1 MKKIL
6 ISDSVDE
13 KCTEILKSA
22 GFSVDYQTDFSK
34 DELINVIHDY
44 NALIIRSSTQVD
56 TELIEKM
63 ESMEAIGRAG
73 AGVDNID
80 VKAATRK
87 GILVMNTPGGNTMS
101 AAEHTIALI
110 LAASRKIPQANIS
123 LHLKKWDRKR
133 FQGSELFGKT
143 LGLIG
148 LGKIGKEVAIRA
160 KAFGMKVISYDPL
173 VSAEVVSDLDLQLV
187 SLDEIW
193 KNADV
198 ISVHTPLNDK
208 TKYLISYNELSKCK
222 TGVVIIN
229 CARGGIVNEKDL
241 LKALKEGKVS
251 AAGLDVFETEPPDF
265 QLGLIQHPAVVSTP
279 HLGASTEEAQQK
291 VAVQIAEQIVE
302 YFNNGSP
309 AGAVNASSIK
319 EISNGNLKAFIKLAE
334 VQGKILSQIRKD
346 SLQKLTISFNGELF
360 RSHVKLLSTA
370 LLKGFL
376 SEELDS
382 TVNYIN
388 APLLAEEMG
397 IVVEEI
403 ISTDHREY
411 LNLIET
417 KILTNTGEWKFSGTV
432 FGSNELRIVEIN
444 NYPVEFK
451 PEGNI
456 LIYRNIDKPG
466 MLASVSRE
474 LSVSNINIA
483 SLSLGRKSEGD
494 YALTIVNIDSPISE
508 EVKNSISAIDGIK
521 DIYTV
526 CI

>member
-1 MKKIL
+1 MKKVL

-22 GFSVDYQTDFSK
+22 GFSVDYKTDFSK
-34 DELINVIHDY
+34 DELLKIIPDY
-44 NALIIRSSTQVD
+44 NVLVVRSSTQVD
-56 TELIEKM
+56 AKLIEKM
-63 ESMEAIGRAG
+63 QSVEVIGRAG

-87 GILVMNTPGGNTMS
+87 GILVMNTPGGNTIS
-101 AAEHTIALI
+101 AAEHTIALM

-160 KAFGMKVISYDPL
+160 KAFGMKIISFDPI
-173 VSAEVVSDLDLQLV
+173 VSAESVSDLDIQLV
-187 SLDEIW
+187 SPDEIW
-193 KNADV
+193 KTADI

-241 LKALKEGKVS
+241 LTGLKEGKVS
-251 AAGLDVFETEPPDF
+251 AVGLDVFETEPPDF
-265 QLGLIQHPAVVSTP
+265 SLGLIQHPSVVCTP

-291 VAVQIAEQIVE
+291 VAVQIAEQIVD
-302 YFNNGSP
+302 YFKYGIP
-309 AGAVNASSIK
+309 AGAVNASTLK
-319 EISNGNLKAFIKLAE
+319 EISNENLKSFVKLAE
-334 VQGKILSQIRKD
+334 VQGKILSQVRKD
-346 SLQKLTISFNGELF
+346 SLQKLTISFNGELL
-360 RSHVKLLSTA
+360 RSSVKLLSTA

-388 APLLAEEMG
+388 APILAEEMG
-397 IVVEEI
+397 IVLEEI
-403 ISTDHREY
+403 ISTDNREY
-411 LNLIET
+411 LNLIES
-417 KILTNTGEWKFSGTV
+417 KILTNAGEWKFSGTV

-444 NYPVEFK
+444 NFPVEFK

-456 LIYRNIDKPG
+456 LIYKNIDKPG

-474 LSVSNINIA
+474 LSLSNINIA

-494 YALTIVNIDSPISE
+494 YALTIVNIDSAINK
-508 EVKNSISAIDGIK
+508 EVKKSITDIDGIK

>member
-34 DELINVIHDY
+34 DELIYVIHDY
-44 NALIIRSSTQVD
+44 NVLIIRSSTQVD
-56 TELIEKM
+56 AELIEKM
-63 ESMEAIGRAG
+63 ESMEVIGRAG

-80 VKAATRK
+80 VQAATRK
-87 GILVMNTPGGNTMS
+87 GILVMNTPGGNTIS

-208 TKYLISYNELSKCK
+208 TKYLISYNELSKSK

-319 EISNGNLKAFIKLAE
+319 EISNENLKAFIKLAE

-388 APLLAEEMG
+388 AWVLAEDMG
-397 IVVEEI
+397 IVLEEI

-417 KILTNTGEWKFSGTV
+417 KILTNTSEWKFSGTV
-432 FGSNELRIVEIN
+432 FGSNELRIVDIN

>member
-56 TELIEKM
+56 AELIEKM

-173 VSAEVVSDLDLQLV
+173 ISAEVVSDLDLQLV

-319 EISNGNLKAFIKLAE
+319 EISNENLKAFIKLAE

-388 APLLAEEMG
+388 AWVLAEDMG
-397 IVVEEI
+397 IVLEEI

-456 LIYRNIDKPG
+456 LIYKNVDKPG

-474 LSVSNINIA
+474 LSLSNINIA

>member
-22 GFSVDYQTDFSK
+22 GFDVNYKTDFSK
-34 DELINVIHDY
+34 EELLGAIADY
-44 NALIIRSSTQVD
+44 HALVVRSSTQVD
-56 TELIEKM
+56 AELIEKM
-63 ESMEAIGRAG
+63 DKMEVIGRAG

-80 VKAATRK
+80 VKGATRK
-87 GILVMNTPGGNTMS
+87 GILVMNTPGGNTIS
-101 AAEHTIALI
+101 AAEHTMALM

-123 LHLKKWDRKR
+123 LHLKKWDRKK

-160 KAFGMKVISYDPL
+160 KAFGMKVISFDPL
-173 VSAEVVSDLDLQLV
+173 VSADTVSDLEIQLV
-187 SLDEIW
+187 TLEDIW
-193 KNADV
+193 KNADI
-198 ISVHTPLNDK
+198 ISVHTPLNDR
-208 TKYLISYNELSKCK
+208 TKYLISYDELTKCK

-241 LKALKEGKVS
+241 LKALKEGKAS

-265 QLGLIQHPAVVSTP
+265 SIGLIQHPSVVSTP

-291 VAVQIAEQIVE
+291 VAIQIAQQIVE
-302 YFNNGSP
+302 YFTNGSP
-309 AGAVNASSIK
+309 SGAINASALK
-319 EISNGNLKAFIKLAE
+319 EISNENLKAFVKLAE
-334 VQGKILSQIRKD
+334 VLGKLLSQVRKD
-346 SLQKLTISFNGELF
+346 SLIKISICYSGELF
-360 RSHVKLLSTA
+360 RSSTKLLTAA

-376 SEELDS
+376 SEEIDA
-382 TVNYIN
+382 TVNFIN
-388 APLLAEEMG
+388 SPVIAEEMG
-397 IVVEEI
+397 IILEEI
-403 ISTDHREY
+403 ISTDHRDY
-411 LNLIET
+411 QNLIEA
-417 KILTNTGEWKFSGTV
+417 KIITSSGEWKFSGTV
-432 FGSNELRIVEIN
+432 FGNSDLRIVEIN
-444 NYPVEFK
+444 DYPVEFK

-456 LIYRNIDKPG
+456 LIYRNIDRPG
-466 MLASVSRE
+466 MLALVSKE
-474 LSVSNINIA
+474 LSLSNINIA

-494 YALTIVNIDSPISE
+494 LAITVVNIDSHLNE
-508 EVKNSISAIDGIK
+508 EIRSSISSIDGIK

>member
-22 GFSVDYQTDFSK
+22 GFDVNYKTDFSK
-34 DELINVIHDY
+34 EELLISIADY
-44 NALIIRSSTQVD
+44 HALVVRSSTQVD
-56 TELIEKM
+56 AELIEKM
-63 ESMEAIGRAG
+63 DKMEVIGRAG

-87 GILVMNTPGGNTMS
+87 GIVVMNTPGGNTIS
-101 AAEHTIALI
+101 AAEHTMALM

-123 LHLKKWDRKR
+123 LHLKKWDRKK

-160 KAFGMKVISYDPL
+160 KAFGMKVISFDPL
-173 VSAEVVSDLDLQLV
+173 VSADAISDLEIQLV
-187 SLDEIW
+187 SLEDIW
-193 KNADV
+193 KNADI
-198 ISVHTPLNDK
+198 ISVHTPLNDR
-208 TKYLISYNELSKCK
+208 TKYLISYDELSRCK

-241 LKALKEGKVS
+241 LKSLKEGKVS

-265 QLGLIQHPAVVSTP
+265 AVGLIQHPSVVSTP

-291 VAVQIAEQIVE
+291 VAIQIAQQIE
-302 YFNNGSP
+302 DYFTKGSP
-309 AGAVNASSIK
+309 SGSVNASALK
-319 EISNGNLKAFIKLAE
+319 EISNENLKAFVKLVE
-334 VQGKILSQIRKD
+334 VLGKLLSQVRKD
-346 SLQKLTISFNGELF
+346 SLIKISICYSGELF
-360 RSHVKLLSTA
+360 RSSTKLLAAA

-376 SEELDS
+376 SEEIDT
-382 TVNYIN
+382 TVNFIN
-388 APLLAEEMG
+388 SSVIAEEMG
-397 IVVEEI
+397 IVLEEI
-403 ISTDHREY
+403 NSSDHRDY
-411 LNLIET
+411 KNLIEA
-417 KILTNTGEWKFSGTV
+417 KIITSSGEWKFSGTV
-432 FGSNELRIVEIN
+432 FGNSDLRIVEIN
-444 NYPVEFK
+444 NYQVEFK

-456 LIYRNIDKPG
+456 LMYKNIDKPG

-474 LSVSNINIA
+474 LSSSKINIA
-483 SLSLGRKSEGD
+483 SLSLGRNSEGD
-494 YALTIVNIDSPISE
+494 LAMTVINVDSRLNDE
-508 EVKNSISAIDGIK
+508 MKKSISSIEGIK

>member
-22 GFSVDYQTDFSK
+22 GFDVDFKTDLTK
-34 DELINVIHDY
+34 EELENSIANY
-44 NALIIRSSTQVD
+44 NALIVRSSTQVD
-56 TELIEKM
+56 ASLIDKMDKM
-63 ESMEAIGRAG
+63 EVIGRAG

-87 GILVMNTPGGNTMS
+87 GILVMNTPGGNTIS
-101 AAEHTIALI
+101 AAEHTMALM

-160 KAFGMKVISYDPL
+160 KAFGMKVISFDPL
-173 VSAEVVSDLDLQLV
+173 VSADAVSDLEIQLV
-187 SLDEIW
+187 TLDDIW
-193 KNADV
+193 KNADI
-198 ISVHTPLNDK
+198 ISVHTPLNDR
-208 TKYLISYNELSKCK
+208 TKNLISSNELSKCK
-222 TGVVIIN
+222 TGAVIIN

-265 QLGLIQHPAVVSTP
+265 SIGLIQHPSVVSTP

-291 VAVQIAEQIVE
+291 VAIQIAEQIVE

-309 AGAVNASSIK
+309 TGAVNASSLK
-319 EISNGNLKAFIKLAE
+319 EISNGNLKAFMKLGE
-334 VQGKILSQIRKD
+334 VLGKILSQLRKD
-346 SLQKLTISFNGELF
+346 SLIKLSISFNGELF
-360 RSHVKLLSTA
+360 RNSEKLLSTYF
-370 LLKGFL
+370 LKGFL
-376 SEELDS
+376 SEEMD
-382 TVNYIN
+382 TAVNYIN
-388 APLLAEEMG
+388 APVLAEEMG
-397 IVVEEI
+397 IVLEEI

-417 KILTNTGEWKFSGTV
+417 KISTNSAEWKFSGTV
-432 FGSNELRIVEIN
+432 FGSYELRIVQIN
-444 NYPVEFK
+444 EYPVEFK

-456 LIYRNIDKPG
+456 LIYKNIDKPG

-474 LSVSNINIA
+474 LSLSNINIA

-494 YALTIVNIDSPISE
+494 LALAVVNIDSQINE
-508 EVKNSISAIDGIK
+508 EIRNSISSINGIN
-521 DIYTV
+521 DIYSV

>member
-22 GFSVDYQTDFSK
+22 GLSVDYKIDFSK
-34 DELINVIHDY
+34 DELLKIIPDY
-44 NALIIRSSTQVD
+44 NALIVRSSTQVD
-56 TELIEKM
+56 AELIEKM
-63 ESMEAIGRAG
+63 QSMEVIGRAG

-87 GILVMNTPGGNTMS
+87 GILVMNTPGGNTIS
-101 AAEHTIALI
+101 AAEHTIALM

-160 KAFGMKVISYDPL
+160 KAFGMKVISFDPL
-173 VSAEVVSDLDLQLV
+173 VSADAVSDLDIQLV

-198 ISVHTPLNDK
+198 ISVHTPLNDR

-241 LKALKEGKVS
+241 LKSLKEGKVS
-251 AAGLDVFETEPPDF
+251 VAGLDVFESEPPDF
-265 QLGLIQHPAVVSTP
+265 SLGLIQHPAVVSTP

-291 VAVQIAEQIVE
+291 VAVQIAEQLVE
-302 YFNNGSP
+302 YFNNGSSV
-309 AGAVNASSIK
+309 GAVNASSLK
-319 EISNGNLKAFIKLAE
+319 EILNENLKAFIKLAE

-346 SLQKLTISFNGELF
+346 SLQKLTIIFNGELF
-360 RSHVKLLSTA
+360 RSSVKLLSTA
-370 LLKGFL
+370 FLKGFL
-376 SEELDS
+376 SEEMDS

-388 APLLAEEMG
+388 APLLAEEIG
-397 IVVEEI
+397 IVLEEI
-403 ISTDHREY
+403 ISTDNREY
-411 LNLIET
+411 VNLLET
-417 KILTNTGEWKFSGTV
+417 KIFTNSGEWKFCGTV
-432 FGSNELRIVEIN
+432 FGSSELRIVEIN

-456 LIYRNIDKPG
+456 LIYKNIDKPG
-466 MLASVSRE
+466 MLASVSSE
-474 LSVSNINIA
+474 LSLSNINIA

>member
-13 KCTEILKSA
+13 KCSAILKSA
-22 GFSVDYQTDFSK
+22 GFEVEFKTDLSK
-34 DELINVIHDY
+34 DDLLEIISDY
-44 NALIIRSSTQVD
+44 NALIVRSSTQVD
-56 TELIEKM
+56 AELIEKM
-63 ESMEAIGRAG
+63 DRIEIIGRAG

-87 GILVMNTPGGNTMS
+87 GILVMNTPGGNTIS
-101 AAEHTIALI
+101 AAEHTIALM

-160 KAFGMKVISYDPL
+160 KAFGMKIISYDPII
-173 VSAEVVSDLDLQLV
+173 SADAISDLDIQLV
-187 SLDEIW
+187 SLEEIW
-193 KNADV
+193 KNSDI
-198 ISVHTPLNDK
+198 ISVHTPLNER
-208 TKYLISYNELSKCK
+208 TKYLISYNEISKCK
-222 TGVVIIN
+222 TGMIIIN

-241 LKALKEGKVS
+241 LAALKEGKVG
-251 AAGLDVFETEPPDF
+251 AAGLDVFENEPPDF
-265 QLGLIQHPAVVSTP
+265 KSGLLQHPLVVSTP

-291 VAVQIAEQIVE
+291 VAVQIAEQIVD

-309 AGAVNASSIK
+309 AGAVNASALK
-319 EISNGNLKAFIKLAE
+319 EISNENLKAFVKLAE
-334 VQGKILSQIRKD
+334 VQGKILSQVRKN

-360 RSHVKLLSTA
+360 RSSVRLLSTA

-376 SEELDS
+376 SEELDT
-382 TVNYIN
+382 TVNFIN
-388 APLLAEEMG
+388 ASVLAEEKG
-397 IVVEEI
+397 IVLEEI
-403 ISTDHREY
+403 ISTDQRDYH
-411 LNLIET
+411 NLIET
-417 KILTNTGEWKFSGTV
+417 KIVTNSGEWKFSGTV

-444 NYPVEFK
+444 NYSVEFK

-466 MLASVSRE
+466 MLASVSGE
-474 LSVSNINIA
+474 LSKANINIA

-494 YALTIVNIDSPISE
+494 YALAVVNVDSRISE
-508 EVKNSISAIDGIK
+508 ELKNSISSIEGIK